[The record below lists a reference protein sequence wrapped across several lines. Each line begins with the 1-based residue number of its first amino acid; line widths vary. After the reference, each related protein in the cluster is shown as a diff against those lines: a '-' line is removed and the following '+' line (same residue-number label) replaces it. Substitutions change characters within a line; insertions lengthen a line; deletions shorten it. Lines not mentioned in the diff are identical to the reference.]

1 MSLCLK
7 YDPIGR
13 RVDFSERQRA
23 LRAKKGQG
31 RYVERWAKGYSLVG
45 TERGWKSVRRK

>member
-23 LRAKKGQG
+23 LRAKKRTRQVC
-31 RYVERWAKGYSLVG
+31 REMDERVQS
-45 TERGWKSVRRK
+45 GWY